1 MIIFVYKGFTR
12 NPEIGNIPVWILPN
26 INIWRHVRN
35 NKFGIN
41 LFNEKLLSA
50 ANYKDYIVQRFRI
63 NKGKPTG
70 DKITPSQIRV
80 NNPNE
85 SSRNPPLPNCNILDS
100 WVLKILY

>member
-50 ANYKDYIVQRFRI
+50 ANYRDYILQRFWI

-70 DKITPSQIRV
+70 DKL
-80 NNPNE
+80 
-85 SSRNPPLPNCNILDS
+85 PPPRLGLIIQMNQVEILLFLTVTS
-100 WVLKILY
+100 